1 MPNTIGIVIL
11 IASTRFRPYNYTN
24 QRKTQT
30 RSMYLAK
37 KPDYS
42 KPNWLRISLAFGTS
56 IFLWVMLFQQHQYDL
71 AEYER
76 RQESSIA
83 KAHEKEAQKEAHAG
97 F

>member
-1 MPNTIGIVIL
+1 MWL
-11 IASTRFRPYNYTN
+11 LRA
-24 QRKTQT
+24 QLALRKAQT

-83 KAHEKEAQKEAHAG
+83 KAHEMYLQTTEYKCD
-97 F
+97 